1 MKWLKV
7 SLYALGGVVVL
18 LLAGAIVLA
27 LTFDPNAYKEEIE
40 KVVKERTGR
49 TLKFHGNLK
58 LAFWPSL
65 GVSVGKVT
73 LSRRA
78 SEHDFAAFESAHVSV
93 RVLPLLGGEL
103 SVDQV
108 RIAGLKASVI
118 RAKGGKFDFEDLLG
132 AARAL
137 ALTLV

>member
-1 MKWLKV
+1 MNWLKV
-7 SLYALGGVVVL
+7 SLYALGGVVL
-18 LLAGAIVLA
+18 LLVAGAIVLA

-93 RVLPLLGGEL
+93 RVLPLLSGEL